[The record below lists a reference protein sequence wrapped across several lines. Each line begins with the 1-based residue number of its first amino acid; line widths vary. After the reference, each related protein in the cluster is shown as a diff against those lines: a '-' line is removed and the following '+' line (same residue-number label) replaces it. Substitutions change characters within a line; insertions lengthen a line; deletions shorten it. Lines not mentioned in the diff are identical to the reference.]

1 MKTLS
6 LLASLLLAAPTALA
20 QGTPVPKY
28 GQCPTHT
35 STQGGSCLPNPGYKV
50 WWNNNDPCPVGVTE
64 VGAFYWTALAP
75 EIVNSG
81 REEQGLVS
89 V

>member
-1 MKTLS
+1 M
-6 LLASLLLAAPTALA
+6 
-20 QGTPVPKY
+20 
-28 GQCPTHT
+28 
-35 STQGGSCLPNPGYKV
+35 TQDWSECGGSPHPGFRK
-50 WWNNNDPCPVGVTE
+50 DVTPGCTGQRGDTFK

-81 REEQGLVS
+81 REEQDSIS

>member
-1 MKTLS
+1 MSGYPFLNWRLKQGSASAARTS
-6 LLASLLLAAPTALA
+6 GLLASA
-20 QGTPVPKY
+20 QA
-28 GQCPTHT
+28 GQ
-35 STQGGSCLPNPGYKV
+35 
-50 WWNNNDPCPVGVTE
+50 WWRDPLYCSRPYESWWVCE

-81 REEQGLVS
+81 REEQGSAS